1 MWKLKNK
8 QETNNSKSNNQNKL
22 MEKEIRF
29 VVMEGRGWGIG
40 SHFKVYV
47 NTLLC
52 PIPETYMVLYVSY

>member
-1 MWKLKNK
+1 MTSFICGSEKTNK
-8 QETNNSKSNNQNKL
+8 KPTTVKATNQNKL

-52 PIPETYMVLYVSY
+52 PIP